1 MTHTLTLLD
10 LTNHSGTG
18 SGQLYIMRNL
28 IICFIFKLLLSFIK
42 KKKKGLDSGYLSSD
56 TGPAT
61 DFLCDF
67 MQVTY
72 PHQASVFA
80 SHTKAAGLSHHSDT
94 QLALYKHTGTRETRM
109 NTGP

>member
-1 MTHTLTLLD
+1 MTQVLKLLD
-10 LTNHSGTG
+10 LANHSGTG
-18 SGQLYIMRNL
+18 SGQLYVIILRNL
-28 IICFIFKLLLSFIK
+28 RICFIFKLLLSFIK

-72 PHQASVFA
+72 PYQASVFA
-80 SHTKAAGLSHHSDT
+80 SHTKAAEPSHHSDT
-94 QLALYKHTGTRETRM
+94 KVAL
-109 NTGP
+109 